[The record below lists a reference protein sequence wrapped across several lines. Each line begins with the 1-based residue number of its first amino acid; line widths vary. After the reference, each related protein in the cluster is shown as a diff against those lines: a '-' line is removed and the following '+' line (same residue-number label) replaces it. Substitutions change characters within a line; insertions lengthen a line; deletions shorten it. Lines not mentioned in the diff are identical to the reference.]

1 MKKVLDKMESIFDY
15 YFEELE
21 NINFRC
27 EIEEILE
34 CYYGEMQNL
43 INKSSINNEDKKKLE
58 NLMGDNI
65 MLLKEHGMC
74 KLI

>member
-1 MKKVLDKMESIFDY
+1 MKKVLDKMDSIFDY
-15 YFEELE
+15 YLEEIE

-27 EIEEILE
+27 EVEEILE
-34 CYYGEMQNL
+34 CYYGETQNL

-65 MLLKEHGMC
+65 MLLKEHGMNQ
-74 KLI
+74 LI